1 MTTITCALL
10 VLGAALAGFG
20 TFAFLA
26 CATTGP
32 DRETLRLTWLA
43 ARYGRRTATTG
54 LALWLTAWPTTGAFF
69 TLLLLAAACTATASH
84 ITRGA
89 PELMRR
95 TPA

>member
-1 MTTITCALL
+1 MTTITAALL
-10 VLGAALAGFG
+10 LLGACLAGFG
-20 TFAFLA
+20 TAAFLA

-43 ARYGRRTATTG
+43 ARYGRRTATAG
-54 LALWLTAWPTTGAFF
+54 LALWLTAWPTTGAAL
-69 TLLLLAAACTATASH
+69 TLLLLAAACSATASH

-95 TPA
+95 IPA

>member
-1 MTTITCALL
+1 MTTITAVLL
-10 VLGAALAGFG
+10 LLGTCFAGFG
-20 TFAFLA
+20 TAAFLA
-26 CATTGP
+26 VATTDP

-43 ARYGRRTATTG
+43 ARYGRRAATVG
-54 LALWLTAWPTTGAFF
+54 LVLWLLAWPTTGAVF
-69 TLLLLAAACTATASH
+69 TLLLLAAASSATASH

>member
-10 VLGAALAGFG
+10 FLGACLAGLG

-26 CATTGP
+26 VATTGP

-43 ARYGRRTATTG
+43 ARYGRRTASAG
-54 LALWLTAWPTTGAFF
+54 LALWLAAWPTTGAVF
-69 TLLLLAAACTATASH
+69 TLLLLAAASSATASH

-95 TPA
+95 IPT

>member
-1 MTTITCALL
+1 MTTITAVLL
-10 VLGAALAGFG
+10 LLGTFLAGFG
-20 TFAFLA
+20 TFTFLA

-43 ARYGRRTATTG
+43 ARYGRRAATAG
-54 LALWLTAWPTTGAFF
+54 LALWLAAWPTTGAIF

>member
-1 MTTITCALL
+1 MTTITAALL
-10 VLGAALAGFG
+10 ALGACLAGFG
-20 TFAFLA
+20 TLTFLA

-43 ARYGRRTATTG
+43 ARYGRRTATAG
-54 LALWLTAWPTTGAFF
+54 LALWLAAWPTTGAAL
-69 TLLLLAAACTATASH
+69 TLLLLVAACAATASH

-95 TPA
+95 IPT

>member
-1 MTTITCALL
+1 MTTLTCALL
-10 VLGAALAGFG
+10 FLGTCFAGLG

-32 DRETLRLTWLA
+32 DRETLRLTYLA
-43 ARYGRRTATTG
+43 ARYGRRAATAG
-54 LALWLTAWPTTGAFF
+54 LVLWLAAWPTTGAAL
-69 TLLLLAAACTATASH
+69 TLLLLAAACSATASH

-95 TPA
+95 LPA

>member
-1 MTTITCALL
+1 MTTITAALL
-10 VLGAALAGFG
+10 FLGACLAGAG

-54 LALWLTAWPTTGAFF
+54 LALWLTAWPTTGAAL
-69 TLLLLAAACTATASH
+69 TLLLLVAACTATASH

-95 TPA
+95 IPT